1 MTLRILLLVAAVAAG
16 AARAAPKACKRD
28 KDCPGDQVCE
38 RNACVQPGAA
48 NFSREQA
55 ASQNAGMALQYTK
68 NTWPLSIVDRPL
80 VVAPGMTEVQV
91 GLDQDLSTDAA
102 VGRLHPTGAD
112 VSARFGVSDRIHAGL
127 DAAAVCFADCG
138 GPGFFR
144 FVSVGAGYA
153 VVANHDVN
161 FVPALTTAVY
171 NLASGTGSAAM
182 VALQPGFLFG
192 WRMSDQLQL
201 FAGGGF
207 IFGVIGRDNTSIPDS
222 FGLHLEPRV
231 VVLAP
236 GLSIG
241 PYLGYQL
248 PFAHT
253 ELYQVPLGMNV
264 LYVVERTIDVGGSF
278 EFNDIASKTIA
289 TAFGPVSIGGLGA
302 RSLRVFATIR
312 L

>member
-1 MTLRILLLVAAVAAG
+1 
-16 AARAAPKACKRD
+16 
-28 KDCPGDQVCE
+28 
-38 RNACVQPGAA
+38 
-48 NFSREQA
+48 
-55 ASQNAGMALQYTK
+55 MALQYTK

-80 VVAPGMTEVQV
+80 VVAPGMTEVEV
-91 GLDQDLSTDAA
+91 GLAKDLSTDAA
-102 VGRLHPTGAD
+102 VGPLHPLGAD

-127 DAAAVCFADCG
+127 DAAAVCFVDCG

-153 VVANHDVN
+153 VVANHDMN
-161 FVPALTTAVY
+161 FVPALTAAIY
-171 NLASGTGSAAM
+171 NFASGTGSAAL

-192 WRMSDQLQL
+192 WRINDQLQL

-207 IFGVIGRDNTSIPDS
+207 IFGVIGRDNAASPDQ

-231 VVLAP
+231 VLAP
-236 GLSIG
+236 RFSIG

-253 ELYQVPLGMNV
+253 DQYQVPLGMNV
-264 LYVVERTIDVGGSF
+264 LYIVERTIDVGGSF
-278 EFNDIASKTIA
+278 EFNDIVSKTIA
-289 TAFGPVSIGGLGA
+289 AGPGVTLTYAGLGA